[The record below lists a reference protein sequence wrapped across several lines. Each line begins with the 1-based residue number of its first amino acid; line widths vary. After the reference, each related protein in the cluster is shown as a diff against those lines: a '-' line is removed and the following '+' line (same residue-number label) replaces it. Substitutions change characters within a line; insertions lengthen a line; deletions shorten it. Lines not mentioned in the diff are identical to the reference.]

1 MTRYVS
7 YIAVV
12 SPEAVGPLHLEYVV
26 AGGHDVRGRDTEHLE
41 ELHGG
46 PWGSVIPTLDDPC
59 VAYIK
64 SMISTKK
71 VLIIISKISLTS
83 KETVKVK
90 SNRR

>member
-1 MTRYVS
+1 MC
-7 YIAVV
+7 
-12 SPEAVGPLHLEYVV
+12 EAEIPNIW
-26 AGGHDVRGRDTEHLE
+26 RSSM
-41 ELHGG
+41 GG
-46 PWGSVIPTLDDPC
+46 PGGSVIPTLDDPC

-83 KETVKVK
+83 KETVKVN